1 MVPGTRPALAARCES
16 SRRNRTDRSNR
27 CQIVDVHAEGAP
39 EAAGPYSHATV
50 HNGVLYCAGQVPID
64 PATGKL
70 VEDGAGAQTTRCLEN
85 LEVVCAAAGTTLAK
99 ALMVSVFTTDL
110 TKGPEINEAYGADLR
125 RESPPA
131 RAMVGVAALPLGS
144 TVEIAAVVAVD

>member
-1 MVPGTRPALAARCES
+1 MS
-16 SRRNRTDRSNR
+16 DRET
-27 CQIVDVHAEGAP
+27 VHAEGAP

-64 PATGKL
+64 PATDKL

-110 TKGPEINEAYGADLR
+110 TKGPEINEAYGVFMTSVS
-125 RESPPA
+125 ESPPA